1 MAAEPRDRLAVFGHL
16 LRFWRQAF
24 GLSQEE
30 LAGRAGISARHV
42 SFLENGRTAAS
53 RASVL
58 ALAAGLTL
66 GPRETA
72 VLLLS
77 AGFFPDAPAPDLGD
91 AVHANLREMLVLML
105 RHTDPFPSMVMD
117 SCGEIRLVNRA
128 WVFAHRHYLGDIAD
142 GQHLNAMLLFLHER
156 GWRRFA
162 PDWERIACVFLML
175 LQQEVII
182 RRDARAS
189 QAMARILRLP
199 GVPADWA
206 RRGAGWS
213 TEQGDYRLDLTGRDG
228 RVHGFR
234 VVHHT
239 VGGTPYGGEERLII
253 QTVYPEAGSPVIDRA
268 WLERRAADLAHP
280 LCPY

>member
-1 MAAEPRDRLAVFGHL
+1 MVAGSRDRLAVFGRL
-16 LRFWRQAF
+16 LRFWRTAF

-53 RASVL
+53 RASIL
-58 ALAAGLTL
+58 ALAAGLGL
-66 GPRETA
+66 GLRETA
-72 VLLLS
+72 VLLLA
-77 AGFFPDAPAPDLGD
+77 AGFFPGATAIDLADA
-91 AVHANLREMLVLML
+91 ANADLRETLVLIL
-105 RHTDPFPSMVMD
+105 RHADPFPSMVMD

-128 WVFAHRHYLGDIAD
+128 WVFAHRHHLGGIAE
-142 GQHLNAMLLFLHER
+142 GARLNAMLLFLHEQ

-162 PDWERIACVFLML
+162 PDWERIACVFLMM

-182 RRDARAS
+182 RQDVRAS
-189 QAMARILRLP
+189 QTMAHILRMP

-213 TEQGDYRLDLTGRDG
+213 TEQGDYRLDLSGRDG

-239 VGGTPYGGEERLII
+239 VGGAPYGAEARLII
-253 QTVYPEAGSPVIDRA
+253 QTAYPEAGSPTIDRG
-268 WLERRAADLAHP
+268 WLERRADLAHP

>member
-1 MAAEPRDRLAVFGHL
+1 MAGGPRDRLAVFGRL
-16 LRFWRQAF
+16 LRFWRTAF
-24 GLSQEE
+24 GLAQEE
-30 LAGRAGISARHV
+30 LAARAGISARLV

-58 ALAAGLTL
+58 ALAAGLGL
-66 GPRETA
+66 GPRESA
-72 VLLLS
+72 VLLLA
-77 AGFFPDAPAPDLGD
+77 AGFFPDAAGLDLD
-91 AVHANLREMLVLML
+91 DMSNRSLRDTLVLIL
-105 RHTDPFPSMVMD
+105 RHADPFPSMVMD

-128 WVFAHRHYLGDIAD
+128 WVFAHRHYLGDLAE
-142 GQHLNAMLLFLHER
+142 GARLNAMLLFLHDQ

-162 PDWERIACVFLML
+162 PDWERIACVFLMM

-182 RRDARAS
+182 RQDARAS
-189 QAMARILRLP
+189 QLMGRILALP

-213 TEQGDYRLDLTGRDG
+213 TGQGDYRLDLSGQAG
-228 RVHGFR
+228 CVHGFR

-239 VGGTPYGGEERLII
+239 VGGAPHGGDARLII
-253 QTVYPEAGSPVIDRA
+253 QTVYPEGDSPAIDRD
-268 WLERRAADLAHP
+268 WLAGRGDLAHP

>member
-1 MAAEPRDRLAVFGHL
+1 MAAEPRDRLAVFGRL
-16 LRFWRQAF
+16 LRFWRTAF

-58 ALAAGLTL
+58 ALAEGLGL
-66 GPRETA
+66 GAREAA
-72 VLLLS
+72 VLLLA
-77 AGFFPDAPAPDLGD
+77 AGFFPDAPALDLAD
-91 AVHANLREMLVLML
+91 PAHAGLRDTLVLIL
-105 RHTDPFPSMVMD
+105 RHADPFPSVVMD

-128 WVFAHRHYLGDIAD
+128 WVFAHRHHLGSIAE
-142 GQHLNAMLLFLHER
+142 GGRLNAMLLFLHEQ

-162 PDWERIACVFLML
+162 PDWERIACVFLMM

-182 RRDARAS
+182 RQDGRAS
-189 QAMARILRLP
+189 QLMARILRMP

-228 RVHGFR
+228 GIHGFR

-239 VGGTPYGGEERLII
+239 VGGAPYGGEARLII
-253 QTVYPEAGSPVIDRA
+253 QTVYPEAGSPAIDRA
-268 WLERRAADLAHP
+268 WLDHRTDLAHP